1 MRKDLRLYTGGED
14 DFCHRYLRGPDGS
27 FTELGTRWTAANCG
41 R

>member
-14 DFCHRYLRGPDGS
+14 DFCHRFLRNPDGS
-27 FTELGTRWTAANCG
+27 FADFGTLDQR